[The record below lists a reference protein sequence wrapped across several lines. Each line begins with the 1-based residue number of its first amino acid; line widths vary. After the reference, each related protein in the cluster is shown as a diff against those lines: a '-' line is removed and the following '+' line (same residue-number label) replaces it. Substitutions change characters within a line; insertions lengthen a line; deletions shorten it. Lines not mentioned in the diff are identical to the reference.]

1 MTRKFCFIIIIFI
14 SDWGNLRVPRLWCIN
29 SPHPQDNC
37 DVFLSYKIKV
47 NSGSV
52 RNKTITTF
60 QKKLYTEIKRLRSED
75 LSYNDVS
82 KYLNKVGWKTSRE
95 NKFYGTNVWTFEKR
109 INNVIQLIESN
120 DSVITDL
127 KIVVYDS
134 RNKGS

>member
-1 MTRKFCFIIIIFI
+1 MGGIYF
-14 SDWGNLRVPRLWCIN
+14 
-29 SPHPQDNC
+29 PHPQDNI

-60 QKKLYTEIKRLRSED
+60 QKKLYTEIKRLRKEG

-95 NKFYGTNVWTFEKR
+95 NKFYGTNVWTFEKS
-109 INNVIQLIESN
+109 IDNVIQLIESN
-120 DSVITDL
+120 DSVSTDL
-127 KIVVYDS
+127 KFVVYDS

>member
-1 MTRKFCFIIIIFI
+1 MGGIYF
-14 SDWGNLRVPRLWCIN
+14 
-29 SPHPQDNC
+29 PHPQDNI

-60 QKKLYTEIKRLRSED
+60 QKKLYTEIKRLRSEG

-82 KYLNKVGWKTSRE
+82 KYLNNVGWKTSRE
-95 NKFYGTNVWTFEKR
+95 NKFYGTTVWIFEKR
-109 INNVIQLIESN
+109 IDNVIQLIEPN

-127 KIVVYDS
+127 KFVVNDS

>member
-1 MTRKFCFIIIIFI
+1 MGGIYF
-14 SDWGNLRVPRLWCIN
+14 
-29 SPHPQDNC
+29 PHPQDNI

-60 QKKLYTEIKRLRSED
+60 QKKLYTEIKRLRSEG

-95 NKFYGTNVWTFEKR
+95 NKFYGANVWTFEKS
-109 INNVIQLIESN
+109 IDNVIQLIESN

-127 KIVVYDS
+127 KFVVYDS

>member
-1 MTRKFCFIIIIFI
+1 MIR
-14 SDWGNLRVPRLWCIN
+14 NHRLSRFGGIN

-52 RNKTITTF
+52 RNKTIATF
-60 QKKLYTEIKRLRSED
+60 QKKLYTEIKRLRKEG
-75 LSYNDVS
+75 LSYNDIC
-82 KYLNKVGWKTSRE
+82 KYLNKVGWKTSRD
-95 NKFYGTNVWTFEKR
+95 NKFYGANVWTFEKK
-109 INNVIQLIESN
+109 IDNVIQLIESI

-127 KIVVYDS
+127 KIVVYGS

>member
-1 MTRKFCFIIIIFI
+1 MGGIYF
-14 SDWGNLRVPRLWCIN
+14 
-29 SPHPQDNC
+29 PHPKDNI

-60 QKKLYTEIKRLRSED
+60 QKKLYTEIKRLRSEG
-75 LSYNDVS
+75 LLYNDVS

-109 INNVIQLIESN
+109 IDNVIQLIEPD

-127 KIVVYDS
+127 KFVVYDS